1 MAKIPQNFGF
11 VIKRKVDAGT
21 DAAVKAADF
30 LKKRNCNIFVED
42 DAEDFLAKCDFAQP
56 TAKNELPT
64 KCDMIVVFGGDGT
77 FLSIAR
83 QMIWKS
89 IPIVGINAGSLGF
102 LTEVMISETEE
113 ILEQILA
120 GDYQVQTRG
129 MLEACVNRKEK
140 QLFCLPA
147 LNDVVINKSAIARII
162 KLKLTINDVHVTDVL
177 ADGLI
182 LSTPTGSTAY
192 SLAAGGPLVH
202 PQVDSMIIT
211 AICAHS
217 LTLRPLVVPG
227 NAKIDIEVTQKDGD
241 IMLTLDG
248 QFGYDLQQGDT
259 ISVSKFQKHVVEIVQ
274 SPKRKY
280 FELLQSKF
288 ALGARGGEEH

>member
-1 MAKIPQNFGF
+1 MTHVTPKNFGF
-11 VIKRKVDAGT
+11 VIKHKVKG
-21 DAAVKAADF
+21 AAKVAVEAAEFLVKN
-30 LKKRNCNIFVED
+30 NCTIFVEN
-42 DAEDFLAKCDFAQP
+42 DADEFFKHFKNATP

-64 KCDMIVVFGGDGT
+64 KSDIVVVFGGDGT

-89 IPIVGINAGSLGF
+89 VPILGINAGSLGF
-102 LTEVMISETEE
+102 LTEVKLDETIEMLTNVLKGE
-113 ILEQILA
+113 YTTQ
-120 GDYQVQTRG
+120 QRG
-129 MLEACVNRKEK
+129 MLEACVKRQNK

-162 KLKLTINDVHVTDVL
+162 RLKLVINGVFVSDVL
-177 ADGLI
+177 ADGMI
-182 LSTPTGSTAY
+182 FATPTGSTAY

-202 PQVDSMIIT
+202 PQVPSIVIT
-211 AICAHS
+211 SICPHS
-217 LTLRPLVVPG
+217 LTIRPIVVPDSA
-227 NAKIDIEVTQKDGD
+227 NISIEVAQKEGE

-259 ISVSKFQKHVVEIVQ
+259 ITISKFKKHSVEIIQ

-288 ALGARGGEEH
+288 ALGARGES